1 MYTEITWCFCRCWLR
16 GQQEAQRGD
25 SSCKRGGS
33 DNRLRTRGNRSTV
46 SANCWGAQRN
56 LYSVKG
62 GVYHNLM
69 KVILL
74 RDITGEGRKG
84 EIKEVADGY
93 ARNFLVPRGLALLAT
108 PAVAKQAE
116 GLIRRESQHQDIEE
130 TRLEKLAQQI
140 EGREVHFQARI
151 GAGGRLF
158 GSITAADIAK
168 ELSQVIGSPIDKRRV
183 EIDKAL
189 RQEGSHE
196 VTIRLAKDL
205 VPKIKVVVE

>member
-1 MYTEITWCFCRCWLR
+1 
-16 GQQEAQRGD
+16 
-25 SSCKRGGS
+25 
-33 DNRLRTRGNRSTV
+33 
-46 SANCWGAQRN
+46 
-56 LYSVKG
+56 
-62 GVYHNLM
+62 M

-74 RDITGEGRKG
+74 WDITGEGKKG

-93 ARNFLVPRGLALLAT
+93 ARNFLLPRGLALLAT

-116 GLIRRESQHQDIEE
+116 RLIRRESQHQDIEE
-130 TRLEKLAQQI
+130 TRLKKLAEQI

>member
-1 MYTEITWCFCRCWLR
+1 
-16 GQQEAQRGD
+16 
-25 SSCKRGGS
+25 
-33 DNRLRTRGNRSTV
+33 
-46 SANCWGAQRN
+46 
-56 LYSVKG
+56 
-62 GVYHNLM
+62 M

-74 RDITGEGRKG
+74 RDIIGKGRKG
-84 EIKEVADGY
+84 EIKDVAEGY
-93 ARNFLVPRGLALLAT
+93 ARNFLLPRGLALLAT
-108 PAVAKQAE
+108 PAVTRQAE
-116 GLIRRESQHQDIEE
+116 TLVRKEGQRQDIEE
-130 TRLEKLAQQI
+130 TKLQKLAQQI

-158 GSITAADIAK
+158 GSITAADIAR
-168 ELSQVIGSPIDKRRV
+168 ELSQVIGSPVDKRKV

>member
-1 MYTEITWCFCRCWLR
+1 
-16 GQQEAQRGD
+16 
-25 SSCKRGGS
+25 
-33 DNRLRTRGNRSTV
+33 
-46 SANCWGAQRN
+46 
-56 LYSVKG
+56 
-62 GVYHNLM
+62 M

-74 RDITGEGRKG
+74 RDVTGKGSKG
-84 EIKEVADGY
+84 EIKDVAEGY
-93 ARNFLVPRGLALLAT
+93 ARNFLLPRGLALLAT
-108 PAVAKQAE
+108 PAVARQAE
-116 GLIRRESQHQDIEE
+116 TLIRKESQRQDIEE
-130 TRLEKLAQQI
+130 TKLQKLAQQI

-158 GSITAADIAK
+158 GSITAADIAR
-168 ELSQVIGSPIDKRRV
+168 ELSQVIGSPVDKRKV

>member
-1 MYTEITWCFCRCWLR
+1 
-16 GQQEAQRGD
+16 
-25 SSCKRGGS
+25 
-33 DNRLRTRGNRSTV
+33 
-46 SANCWGAQRN
+46 
-56 LYSVKG
+56 
-62 GVYHNLM
+62 M

-74 RDITGEGRKG
+74 RDITGKGRKG
-84 EIKEVADGY
+84 EIKDVAEGY
-93 ARNFLVPRGLALLAT
+93 ARNFLLPRGLALLAT
-108 PAVAKQAE
+108 PAVARQAE
-116 GLIRRESQHQDIEE
+116 TLIRKESQRQDIEE
-130 TRLEKLAQQI
+130 TKLQKLAQQI

-158 GSITAADIAK
+158 GSITAADIAR
-168 ELSQVIGSPIDKRRV
+168 ELSQVIGSPVDKRKV